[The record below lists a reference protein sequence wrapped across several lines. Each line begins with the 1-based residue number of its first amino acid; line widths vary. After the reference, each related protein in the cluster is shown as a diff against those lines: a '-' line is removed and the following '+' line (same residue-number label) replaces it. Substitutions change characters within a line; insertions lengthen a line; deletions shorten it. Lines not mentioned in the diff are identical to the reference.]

1 MNYTFSTAF
10 HGSFDEAVDAT
21 TEALQARGFGI
32 LSDIDVSA
40 TLKKKLG
47 EDYPPYRIL
56 GACNPSMAFRALQA
70 EPRIGAMLPCN
81 VIVRETESG
90 VEVSAVNPV
99 ASMQAVENARLAEI
113 ASQVRSMLEETIR
126 DLAGRSEKQQ

>member
-1 MNYTFSTAF
+1 MEYTFSTAF
-10 HGSFDEAVDAT
+10 RGSFDEAIVAT

-70 EPRIGAMLPCN
+70 EPKIGAMLPCN

-90 VEVSAVNPV
+90 VEVSAVDPV
-99 ASMQAVENARLAEI
+99 ASMQAVENSRLAEI
-113 ASQVRSMLEETIR
+113 ASQVRSMLEEAIS
-126 DLAGRSEKQQ
+126 DLAARSVKR